1 MLKQPIFYNNLKTLK
16 EISKDTQNNKWMTES
31 SIQAV
36 YFDGV
41 MIDYTNTKLLHLV
54 KKLRSVDA
62 LYDNENELFFIEF
75 KNGQLNKADIYKI
88 MQKIYDTILV
98 YGDITS
104 KTLKDIRS
112 KSIFILVI
120 NGENNGKIKMVAPY
134 KRKISDSIFEKI
146 NYFKNYCF
154 KDIVVYTEEEF
165 KKFLER
171 QNKKD

>member
-1 MLKQPIFYNNLKTLK
+1 MLKQPKYLKTLK
-16 EISKDTQNNKWMTES
+16 DISKDTQNNEWMTES

-36 YFDGV
+36 YFDDV
-41 MIDYTNTKLLHLV
+41 MIDYTKPLHLV
-54 KKLRSVDA
+54 KKLMSVDA

-75 KNGQLNKADIYKI
+75 KNGRLNKGDIYEV

-104 KTLKDIRS
+104 KTLKDIKS
-112 KSIFILVI
+112 KSTFILVI
-120 NGENNGKIKMVAPY
+120 NGEKNEKIKMVAPY
-134 KRKISDSIFEKI
+134 KRKSSDSIFEKM

-154 KDIVVYTEEEF
+154 KDIVVYTKEEF
-165 KKFLER
+165 KKFLEL

>member
-1 MLKQPIFYNNLKTLK
+1 MLKQPKYLKTLK
-16 EISKDTQNNKWMTES
+16 DISKDTQNNEWMTES

-36 YFDGV
+36 YFDDV
-41 MIDYTNTKLLHLV
+41 MIDYTKPLHLV

-75 KNGQLNKADIYKI
+75 KNGRLNKGDIYEV

-112 KSIFILVI
+112 KSTFILVI
-120 NGENNGKIKMVAPY
+120 NGKKNEKIKMVAPY
-134 KRKISDSIFEKI
+134 KRKSSDSIFEEI
-146 NYFKNYCF
+146 NYFENYCF
-154 KDIVVYTEEEF
+154 KDIVVYTKEEF
-165 KKFLER
+165 KKFLG
-171 QNKKD
+171 QYKKD